1 MFSNWTKFPFLFL
14 VLTIGALIGIQL
26 DKVFSGDNLR
36 DSIRKF
42 NDVLTYTEKYYI
54 EEVDTQK
61 LVEAALNGMFNQLDP
76 HSVYIPAKEFTAV
89 EESFRGDFEGIGI
102 EFQIVN
108 DTLTVVSPITGGPSE
123 QLGILPG
130 DRIIKIDG
138 KSVIGITND
147 EVRQKLRGKAGTKV
161 NITIVRP
168 GASKQLEYT
177 IVRDKIPIYSV
188 DAHFMID
195 DKTGYVSVSR
205 FSETT
210 FDELTN
216 ALKDL
221 NAKGMKQLLL
231 DLRGN
236 PGGYLNQA
244 VQIAD
249 LFIDDKKKIVY
260 TVGRRSEFNE
270 EYFASETFPYEKI
283 PLIVLINRGSASASE
298 IVSGAVQDW
307 DRGLVVGETS
317 FGKGLVQRQ
326 FQLFDNSAIRL
337 TISEY
342 FTPSGRLIQRDY
354 KNKKNKKDYY
364 SEISDREELE
374 GENIEHTAEKDSTKP
389 TYKTLI
395 KKRTVFGGGGITP
408 DYIVK
413 SETLTEYT
421 QNLLKENLFYS
432 FVLSYLDTH
441 SNEIKNKFGNDLSK
455 FRKEFFINTDLLN
468 SFVNF
473 AETKKVA
480 FNQSDFEKDKDYITA
495 RLKAQIA
502 RNFWKNDGWYSVL
515 LEGDSQFR
523 KALELF
529 KEAKDLANLK

>member
-138 KSVIGITND
+138 KSVVGITND

-161 NITIVRP
+161 NVTIVRP

-283 PLIVLINRGSASASE
+283 PLVVLINRGSASASE

-326 FQLFDNSAIRL
+326 FQLF
-337 TISEY
+337 
-342 FTPSGRLIQRDY
+342 
-354 KNKKNKKDYY
+354 
-364 SEISDREELE
+364 
-374 GENIEHTAEKDSTKP
+374 
-389 TYKTLI
+389 
-395 KKRTVFGGGGITP
+395 
-408 DYIVK
+408 
-413 SETLTEYT
+413 
-421 QNLLKENLFYS
+421 
-432 FVLSYLDTH
+432 
-441 SNEIKNKFGNDLSK
+441 
-455 FRKEFFINTDLLN
+455 
-468 SFVNF
+468 
-473 AETKKVA
+473 
-480 FNQSDFEKDKDYITA
+480 
-495 RLKAQIA
+495 
-502 RNFWKNDGWYSVL
+502 
-515 LEGDSQFR
+515 
-523 KALELF
+523 
-529 KEAKDLANLK
+529 

>member
-26 DKVFSGDNLR
+26 EKVFSGDNLR
-36 DSIRKF
+36 ESIRKF

-130 DRIIKIDG
+130 DRIVKIDG
-138 KSVIGITND
+138 NSVIGITND

-161 NITIVRP
+161 NVTIARP
-168 GASKQLEYT
+168 GVSKLLEYT

-188 DAHFMID
+188 DTHFMID

-210 FDELTN
+210 FDELYS

-221 NAKGMKQLLL
+221 DSKGMKQLLL

-249 LFIDDKKKIVY
+249 LFIDGKKKIVY
-260 TVGRRSEFNE
+260 TSGRRSEFNE
-270 EYFASETFPYEKI
+270 EYYASETYPYEKI
-283 PLIVLINRGSASASE
+283 PLVVLINRGSASASE

-354 KNKKNKKDYY
+354 KNKKDKKDYY
-364 SEISDREELE
+364 SEISDREESE
-374 GENIEHTAEKDSTKP
+374 GENLEHTAEKDSSKP
-389 TYKTLI
+389 TYKTLV

-432 FVLSYLDTH
+432 FVLSYLDINTK
-441 SNEIKNKFGNDLSK
+441 NIKNRFGDNLNK
-455 FRKEFFINTDLLN
+455 FRKEFSISDDMIN
-468 SFVNF
+468 SFVNY
-473 AETKKVA
+473 AKSKKVE
-480 FNQSDFEKDKDYITA
+480 FVQSDFEKDKDYIAA

-515 LEGDSQFR
+515 LEGDSQFN
-523 KALELF
+523 KALKLF
-529 KEAKDLANLK
+529 NEAKDLANLK

>member
-1 MFSNWTKFPFLFL
+1 
-14 VLTIGALIGIQL
+14 
-26 DKVFSGDNLR
+26 
-36 DSIRKF
+36 
-42 NDVLTYTEKYYI
+42 
-54 EEVDTQK
+54 
-61 LVEAALNGMFNQLDP
+61 
-76 HSVYIPAKEFTAV
+76 
-89 EESFRGDFEGIGI
+89 
-102 EFQIVN
+102 
-108 DTLTVVSPITGGPSE
+108 
-123 QLGILPG
+123 
-130 DRIIKIDG
+130 
-138 KSVIGITND
+138 
-147 EVRQKLRGKAGTKV
+147 
-161 NITIVRP
+161 
-168 GASKQLEYT
+168 
-177 IVRDKIPIYSV
+177 
-188 DAHFMID
+188 
-195 DKTGYVSVSR
+195 
-205 FSETT
+205 
-210 FDELTN
+210 
-216 ALKDL
+216 
-221 NAKGMKQLLL
+221 
-231 DLRGN
+231 
-236 PGGYLNQA
+236 
-244 VQIAD
+244 
-249 LFIDDKKKIVY
+249 
-260 TVGRRSEFNE
+260 
-270 EYFASETFPYEKI
+270 
-283 PLIVLINRGSASASE
+283 NRGSESASE

-307 DRGLVVGETS
+307 YRGLVVGETS

-354 KNKKNKKDYY
+354 KNKKDKKDYY
-364 SEISDREELE
+364 SEISDREESE

-473 AETKKVA
+473 AKTKKVD